1 MEHAMKRTI
10 IASIALGFVAATPIG
25 CGAAPDDGS
34 VDLAAVDEGSAA
46 VCTDPIFPNASF
58 NLAAAVAGLSTSA
71 NASYGTAT
79 CQGRY
84 LVDLTNTTNRSF
96 TSWADWGDTAGTAAN
111 CGSHYV
117 SARMDGFL
125 PPSSTHP
132 LGLWVTVEPEK
143 TSFGSWSNGACNN
156 RLNLTTL
163 QGLTPYSKVRISAR
177 AYTMVAGDTYH
188 FLGPAKVSVGFK
200 QTTTGGY

>member
-1 MEHAMKRTI
+1 MKRTTI
-10 IASIALGFVAATPIG
+10 TTIALGFVAAMPLG

-34 VDLAAVDEGSAA
+34 LDSAEVSEDSAA
-46 VCTDPIFPNASF
+46 VCTDPVLPNAIF

-71 NASYGTAT
+71 NASYGTAA

-96 TSWADWGDTAGTAAN
+96 TTWADWGDTAGTAAN
-111 CGSHYV
+111 CGYHYV
-117 SARMDGFL
+117 SAGMDGFL
-125 PPSSTHP
+125 PPSTAYP
-132 LGLWVTVEPEK
+132 KGRWVTVDAEK
-143 TSFGSWSNGACNN
+143 TSFGVWTNGACNN

-177 AYTMVAGDTYH
+177 AYTMIPSDTYH

-200 QTTTGGY
+200 QTTIGGY